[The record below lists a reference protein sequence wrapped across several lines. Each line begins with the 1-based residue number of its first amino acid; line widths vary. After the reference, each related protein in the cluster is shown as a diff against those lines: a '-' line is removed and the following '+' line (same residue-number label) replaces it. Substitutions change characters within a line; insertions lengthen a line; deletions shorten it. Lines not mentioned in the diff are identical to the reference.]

1 MNSRMNQRS
10 ASRPFVDPADM
21 IRTDKNFDM
30 EQMNRS
36 LEAIK
41 RSGSSK
47 KSHSATVVEH
57 NEKQN
62 GSAQQPQQQPP
73 APAKSAKY
81 KKLWGKVG
89 KHGMMQ
95 AAAAATTNADSS
107 SSASSGGRGNDNK
120 KKATSGWDQLLNPVL
135 QKQRA
140 REANYQHYHYQ
151 QVQLG
156 EAVAG
161 SGWTGAN
168 MECDCGEDSCPR
180 CNLLLSMDDPTAQW

>member
-1 MNSRMNQRS
+1 M
-10 ASRPFVDPADM
+10 DPNM
-21 IRTDKNFDM
+21 IRTDKSFDM

-36 LEAIK
+36 LDAIK
-41 RSGSSK
+41 RAGSK
-47 KSHSATVVEH
+47 KNHHNSASDQ
-57 NEKQN
+57 NNDKQN
-62 GSAQQPQQQPP
+62 GSMQPQQQPP
-73 APAKSAKY
+73 AQPPPAAPAKSAKY

-95 AAAAATTNADSS
+95 AAAAATTSGTNADSS
-107 SSASSGGRGNDNK
+107 GSSASSGGRNDK

-140 REANYQHYHYQ
+140 REANYHFHVQ

-180 CNLLLSMDDPTAQW
+180 CNLLLSMDDPSAQW